1 MASIF
6 REEFFVERGT
16 SSASS
21 TGLTLRTK
29 MVLLSTAAFVGI
41 LLAGAISLFM
51 MNEVRIGGTVYRY
64 IQKDKDALES
74 IALLKSDLFQINSE
88 MQNFMLEADPATAD
102 KSITSIKN
110 LSNDIELKFGIAL
123 ESVESPGKHA
133 AINKANAIWKEYQ
146 KTLLDEMLPA
156 AVKGDVLKASYLMT
170 GIQAQRF
177 DAFSKAVAQMVDRI
191 RQDVSATEQQ
201 VAASIRIKIAI
212 SVVVTIVVIAL
223 IALFSYF
230 IAASITRPLRRCVDF
245 AKAMAGGRLDA
256 RLEVRGGGEA
266 ADLAHAMNIMAE
278 NLHSMVSRISSA
290 SEVLTSIDNNLENAA
305 HQVVKS
311 AQMQEKSVLETS
323 RAVAQINE
331 SVRDVYEGID
341 KLSES
346 ATETSASSLEMAATI
361 EEIAMSAEKLGESV
375 EEVSSSI
382 TEMASSIKEIGTS
395 IVNLLDAS
403 TTTASSIAEMDA
415 TIKQVE
421 KNAMD
426 SASISETV
434 RSDAEIGKNAVL
446 EAIAGM
452 QAIRASSQ
460 ITSEVVETLSLR
472 VNDIGTILSVID
484 EVAEQTNLLALNAAI
499 IAAQAGE
506 HGKGFAVVADEIRE
520 LAERTSS
527 STREIAAVIKGV
539 QEETRRAVD
548 AIAQTEESI
557 AAGEK
562 LSQRSGTALE
572 KIVTGVQRAGI
583 QVSEIAKATVEQ
595 ARGSQSI
602 REAMGSVED
611 MVGNIANSAREHSRG
626 TDMISAAVERMKDLT
641 IHVRTSTREQS
652 RASNLI
658 ARSTEEATAMVDK
671 ISEACRSQIDS
682 SALISKSVN
691 NIEGATVANSH
702 ATKVMNAA
710 VADLTHQIDLLEKEM
725 TGFKI

>member
-1 MASIF
+1 M
-6 REEFFVERGT
+6 ERGKP
-16 SSASS
+16 SASS
-21 TGLTLRTK
+21 TGLTLRAK
-29 MVLLSTAAFVGI
+29 MILLSTAAFVGI
-41 LLAGAISLFM
+41 FLAGAISMIM
-51 MNEVRIGGTVYRY
+51 MNEVRVGGTVYRS
-64 IQKDKDALES
+64 IQKDKNALES
-74 IALLKSDLFQINSE
+74 IAFLKSDLFQINSE

-102 KSITSIKN
+102 KNITTIKN
-110 LSNDIELKFGIAL
+110 LSKDIELKFGTVL
-123 ESVESPGKHA
+123 ESVESPGKHD
-133 AINKANAIWKEYQ
+133 AINKANAIWKDYQ
-146 KTLLDEMLPA
+146 KTLLDEVLPA
-156 AVKGDVLKASYLMT
+156 ASKGDVLKASYLMT

-177 DAFSKAVAQMVDRI
+177 STFSKAVAEMVDRI

-201 VAASIRIKIAI
+201 VAASIRTKIAI
-212 SVVVTIVVIAL
+212 SVILTIVVITL

-230 IAASITRPLRRCVDF
+230 ITASITRPLKSCVDF

-290 SEVLTSIDNNLENAA
+290 SEVLNSIDNNLENAA
-305 HQVVKS
+305 QQVVQS

-323 RAVAQINE
+323 RAVTQINE

-341 KLSES
+341 KLSTA

-382 TEMASSIKEIGTS
+382 TEMASSIKEIGAS

-527 STREIAAVIKGV
+527 STREIAAVIRGV
-539 QEETRRAVD
+539 QEETRRAVN
-548 AIAQTEESI
+548 AIAETEESI

-595 ARGSQSI
+595 AQGSKSI
-602 REAMGSVED
+602 REAMESVED
-611 MVGNIANSAREHSRG
+611 MVGNISNSAREHSRG

-658 ARSTEEATAMVDK
+658 ARSTEEATAMVEQ
-671 ISEACRSQIDS
+671 ISEACRSQVDS

-691 NIEGATVANSH
+691 NIEGATTANSH

-710 VADLTHQIDLLEKEM
+710 VADLTNQIYLLEKEM

>member
-1 MASIF
+1 M
-6 REEFFVERGT
+6 
-16 SSASS
+16 
-21 TGLTLRTK
+21 
-29 MVLLSTAAFVGI
+29 MLLSAATFIGI
-41 LLAGAISLFM
+41 LLVGSINMFM
-51 MNEVRIGGTVYRY
+51 MNEVRIGGTAYRY

-74 IALLKSDLFQINSE
+74 IALLKADLFQINNA
-88 MQNFMLEADPATAD
+88 MQNFMLETDAAAAE
-102 KSITSIKN
+102 KNITSIKH
-110 LSNDIELKFGIAL
+110 LSNDIELNFGIVL
-123 ESVESPGKHA
+123 ESVESPERLSS
-133 AINKANAIWKEYQ
+133 INKANAIWEQYQ
-146 KTLLDEMLPA
+146 KTLLNEVLPA
-156 AVKGDVLKASYLMT
+156 ATSGDIQKANYLMT
-170 GIQAQRF
+170 GIQSQRF
-177 DAFSKAVAQMVDRI
+177 STFSKAVALLVDQI
-191 RQDVSATEQQ
+191 RQDVNATERR
-201 VAASIRIKIAI
+201 ATSSIRSKIAI
-212 SVVVTIVVIAL
+212 SAAMTIMIIGL

-230 IAASITRPLRRCVDF
+230 ITASITRPLRNCVNF
-245 AKAMAGGRLDA
+245 AKSMAGGRLDA
-256 RLEVRGGGEA
+256 RLEVYGGGES
-266 ADLAHAMNIMAE
+266 ADLAHAMNTMAE
-278 NLHSMVSRISSA
+278 SLHSMVSRIGSA

-305 HQVVKS
+305 RQVVSS
-311 AQMQEKSVLETS
+311 AQMQERSVQETS
-323 RAVAQINE
+323 QAVVQINR
-331 SVRDVYEGID
+331 SVHEVYEGID

-361 EEIAMSAEKLGESV
+361 EEIAMSAEKLEEAV

-382 TEMASSIKEIGTS
+382 TEMTSSIKEIGSS

-421 KNAMD
+421 RNAMD
-426 SASISETV
+426 AAAISETV
-434 RSDAEIGKNAVL
+434 RSDAEIGKVAVL

-460 ITSEVVETLSLR
+460 ITSEVVETLSIR
-472 VNDIGTILSVID
+472 VNDIGAILSVID

-527 STREIAAVIKGV
+527 STREIATVIKGV

-548 AIAQTEESI
+548 AISQAEDSI
-557 AAGEK
+557 STGEK

-583 QVSEIAKATVEQ
+583 QVSEIARATVEQ

-602 REAMGSVED
+602 RDAMESVEE
-611 MVGNIANSAREHSRG
+611 MVENIANSAREHSRG
-626 TDMISAAVERMKDLT
+626 TDMISTAVERMKDLT
-641 IHVRTSTREQS
+641 VHVRTSTREQS

-658 ARSTEEATAMVDK
+658 AQSTEDATSMVDQ
-671 ISEACRSQIDS
+671 IREACRSQIDS

-691 NIEGATVANSH
+691 NIEGATFANSQ
-702 ATKVMNAA
+702 ATKVMHAA
-710 VADLTHQIDLLEKEM
+710 VADLTRQIDLLEKEM

>member
-1 MASIF
+1 M
-6 REEFFVERGT
+6 ERGLY
-16 SSASS
+16 SGSQA
-21 TGLTLRTK
+21 GLTLRTK
-29 MVLLSTAAFVGI
+29 MILLSAAAFVGI
-41 LLAGAISLFM
+41 LTVGTISLFM
-51 MNEVRIGGTVYRY
+51 MNEVRIGGRAYQS
-64 IQKDKDALES
+64 IQRDKDALES

-88 MQNFMLEADPATAD
+88 IQSDMVEVDAATAR
-102 KSITSIKN
+102 KNSTSIKN
-110 LSNDIELKFGIAL
+110 LTNDIELNFGIAF
-123 ESVESPGKHA
+123 ESLDSHGKRA
-133 AINKANAIWKEYQ
+133 DISKANAIWKEYC
-146 KTLLDEMLPA
+146 KTVLDEVLPA
-156 AVKGDVLKASYLMT
+156 AAKGDQLSVKYLMT
-170 GIQAQRF
+170 GIQAERF
-177 DAFSKAVAQMVDRI
+177 KTFSEVVAQMVDRI
-191 RQDVSATEQQ
+191 RKDVRTTEQQ
-201 VAASIRIKIAI
+201 VATSIRFKIAVSAAI
-212 SVVVTIVVIAL
+212 TTIVIAL
-223 IALFSYF
+223 IALCSYF
-230 IAASITRPLRRCVDF
+230 ITTSVTRPLRSCVDF

-278 NLHSMVSRISSA
+278 NLHSMVARIGSA
-290 SEVLTSIDNNLENAA
+290 SEVLTSIDTNLENAA
-305 HQVVKS
+305 RQVVSS

-323 RAVAQINE
+323 RAVVRINE
-331 SVRDVYEGID
+331 SLHEVYDGID

-346 ATETSASSLEMAATI
+346 STGTSASSLEMAATI
-361 EEIAMSAEKLGESV
+361 EEIAMSAEKLGEAV
-375 EEVSSSI
+375 DEVSSSI

-403 TTTASSIAEMDA
+403 TMTASSIAEMDA

-446 EAIAGM
+446 EAMTGM
-452 QAIRASSQ
+452 QAIRASSR

-472 VNDIGTILSVID
+472 VNDIGAILSVID

-548 AIAQTEESI
+548 AISQAEESI

-562 LSQRSGTALE
+562 LSQRSGAALE
-572 KIVTGVQRAGI
+572 KIVTGVERAGI

-602 REAMGSVED
+602 REAMESVED
-611 MVGNIANSAREHSRG
+611 MVESIAQSSREHTRG

-658 ARSTEEATAMVDK
+658 ARSTEDVTAMVDQ
-671 ISEACRSQIDS
+671 IRDACRSQVES

-710 VADLTHQIDLLEKEM
+710 VTDLTHQIDLLEKEM

>member
-1 MASIF
+1 MEIK
-6 REEFFVERGT
+6 T
-16 SSASS
+16 SSTSS
-21 TGLTLRTK
+21 NGITLRTK
-29 MVLLSTAAFVGI
+29 MVLLSAAAFLGI
-41 LLAGAISLFM
+41 LLVGSIGLFM
-51 MNEVRIGGTVYRY
+51 MNQVRIGGSAYQG
-64 IQKDKDALES
+64 IQKNKDALES

-88 MQNFMLEADPATAD
+88 MQNFMLEADPATA
-102 KSITSIKN
+102 SNNISTIKN
-110 LSNDIELKFGIAL
+110 LTNDIELNFGIAL

-133 AINKANAIWKEYQ
+133 SINKANSIWKEYQ
-146 KTLLDEMLPA
+146 KTLLEEVLPA
-156 AVKGDVLKASYLMT
+156 AAKGDVLSASYLMT

-177 DAFSKAVAQMVDRI
+177 ATFSKSVAQLVDLI
-191 RQDVSATEQQ
+191 RQDVSTTEQQ
-201 VAASIRIKIAI
+201 VATSIRIKIIVSAI
-212 SVVVTIVVIAL
+212 VMIIVIGL
-223 IALFSYF
+223 IALFSYL
-230 IAASITRPLRRCVDF
+230 ITTSITGPLKSCVDF
-245 AKAMAGGRLDA
+245 AKSMAEGHLDA
-256 RLEVRGGGEA
+256 RLKVQGGGEA
-266 ADLAHAMNIMAE
+266 AEMATAMNIMAE
-278 NLHSMVSRISSA
+278 NIHGMISRIGSA

-305 HQVVKS
+305 KQVVSS

-323 RAVAQINE
+323 KAVVKIND
-331 SVRDVYEGID
+331 SVHEVYDGID
-341 KLSES
+341 KLSAS

-361 EEIAMSAEKLGESV
+361 EEIALGAEKLGEAV

-382 TEMASSIKEIGTS
+382 TEMASSIKEIGLN

-426 SASISETV
+426 AASISETV
-434 RSDAEIGKNAVL
+434 RNDAEVGKNAVL
-446 EAIAGM
+446 EAISGM

-472 VNDIGTILSVID
+472 VNDIGAILSVID

-527 STREIAAVIKGV
+527 STREIATVIKAV
-539 QEETRRAVD
+539 QEETKRAVD
-548 AIAQTEESI
+548 AITQAEDSI
-557 AAGEK
+557 AEGEK

-572 KIVTGVQRAGI
+572 KIVTGVERAGI

-602 REAMGSVED
+602 REAMESVED
-611 MVGNIANSAREHSRG
+611 MVESIANSSREHSRG

-652 RASNLI
+652 KASNLI
-658 ARSTEEATAMVDK
+658 ARSAEDVTAMVEQ
-671 ISEACRSQIDS
+671 IREACRTQVES
-682 SALISKSVN
+682 STLISGSVS

-702 ATKVMNAA
+702 ATKVMNSA
-710 VADLTHQIDLLEKEM
+710 VTDLSHQIDLLEKEM

>member
-1 MASIF
+1 
-6 REEFFVERGT
+6 
-16 SSASS
+16 
-21 TGLTLRTK
+21 
-29 MVLLSTAAFVGI
+29 MVLLSAAVFLGI
-41 LLAGAISLFM
+41 LLVGVTSLYI
-51 MNEVRIGGTVYRY
+51 MNEVRIGGTAYRY
-64 IQKDKDALES
+64 ILKDKSALES

-88 MQNFMLEADPATAD
+88 MQNFMLESDPAAAEKNIST
-102 KSITSIKN
+102 IKN
-110 LSNDIELKFGIAL
+110 LTKDIDHQFAIAH
-123 ESVESPGKHA
+123 ESVESSGRRT
-133 AINKANAIWKEYQ
+133 AINKANVIWKEYQ
-146 KTLLDEMLPA
+146 KTLLDEVLPA
-156 AVKGDVLKASYLMT
+156 ATSGDVLKASYLMT

-177 DAFSKAVAQMVDRI
+177 STFSKAVAELVDSI
-191 RQDVSATEQQ
+191 RQDVKATELQ
-201 VAASIRIKIAI
+201 VAANIRIKIAVSAAI
-212 SVVVTIVVIAL
+212 TIVVIAL
-223 IALFSYF
+223 IALFSYL
-230 IAASITRPLRRCVDF
+230 ITTSITRPLKSCVEF

-266 ADLAHAMNIMAE
+266 AELAHAMNIMAE
-278 NLHSMVSRISSA
+278 NLHSMVSRIGSA

-305 HQVVKS
+305 SQVVNS

-323 RAVAQINE
+323 RAVVQITD
-331 SVRDVYEGID
+331 SVHEVYNGID
-341 KLSES
+341 KLS
-346 ATETSASSLEMAATI
+346 AAAAETSSSSLEMAATN
-361 EEIAMSAEKLGESV
+361 EEIAMSAEKLGEAV

-382 TEMASSIKEIGTS
+382 TEMTSSIKEINTS

-434 RSDAEIGKNAVL
+434 RNDAEIGKNAVL
-446 EAIAGM
+446 EAISGM
-452 QAIRASSQ
+452 QAIRVSSQ

-548 AIAQTEESI
+548 AISQTEERI

-562 LSQRSGTALE
+562 LSHRSGTALE
-572 KIVTGVQRAGI
+572 KIVTGVERAGI

-602 REAMGSVED
+602 REAMESVED
-611 MVGNIANSAREHSRG
+611 MVEAIANSSREHSRG
-626 TDMISAAVERMKDLT
+626 TDLISAAVERMKDLT
-641 IHVRTSTREQS
+641 VLVRTSTREQS

-658 ARSTEEATAMVDK
+658 ARATEDGTTMVDQ
-671 ISEACRSQIDS
+671 IREACRSQIDS

-691 NIEGATVANSH
+691 NIEAATAANSQ

-710 VADLTHQIDLLEKEM
+710 VTDLTHQIDLLEKEM

>member
-1 MASIF
+1 
-6 REEFFVERGT
+6 
-16 SSASS
+16 
-21 TGLTLRTK
+21 
-29 MVLLSTAAFVGI
+29 MVLLSAAAFVGI
-41 LLAGAISLFM
+41 LLVGSISLYM
-51 MNEVRIGGTVYRY
+51 MNDVRIGGKAYQF

-88 MQNFMLEADPATAD
+88 MQNFMLEADPTAAE
-102 KSITSIKN
+102 KNITTIKN
-110 LSNDIELKFGIAL
+110 LTNDIELNFGIAL

-133 AINKANAIWKEYQ
+133 TINKANAIWKEYQ
-146 KTLLDEMLPA
+146 KTLIEEVLPA
-156 AVKGDVLKASYLMT
+156 ANKGDVLKASYLMT
-170 GIQAQRF
+170 GVQTQRF
-177 DAFSKAVAQMVDRI
+177 STFSKAIAQMVDRI
-191 RQDVSATEQQ
+191 RQDVSATEQR
-201 VAASIRIKIAI
+201 VAESIRIKIAVSAVI
-212 SVVVTIVVIAL
+212 TIVVIGL

-230 IAASITRPLRRCVDF
+230 ITISITKPLKSCVEF
-245 AKAMAGGRLDA
+245 AKAMAGGKLDA

-266 ADLAHAMNIMAE
+266 AELAHAMNIMAE

-290 SEVLTSIDNNLENAA
+290 SEVLTSIDNNLENVTR
-305 HQVVKS
+305 QVVTS
-311 AQMQEKSVLETS
+311 AQMQEKSVRETS
-323 RAVAQINE
+323 RAVVQINN
-331 SVRDVYEGID
+331 SVHEVYNGVD
-341 KLSES
+341 KLSEA

-361 EEIAMSAEKLGESV
+361 EEIAMSAEKLGEAV

-434 RSDAEIGKNAVL
+434 RSDAEIGKTAVL
-446 EAIAGM
+446 EAITGM

-472 VNDIGTILSVID
+472 VNDIGAILSVID

-539 QEETRRAVD
+539 QEETKRAVD
-548 AIAQTEESI
+548 VINQAEKSI
-557 AAGEK
+557 AEGEK

-595 ARGSQSI
+595 AKGSQSI
-602 REAMGSVED
+602 RVAMESVEE
-611 MVGNIANSAREHSRG
+611 MVESIANSAREHSRG

-652 RASNLI
+652 RASSLI
-658 ARSTEEATAMVDK
+658 ARSTEDGTAMVEQIRD
-671 ISEACRSQIDS
+671 ACRSQIDS
-682 SALISKSVN
+682 SALISAAVN
-691 NIEGATVANSH
+691 NIEGVTTANSH

>member
-1 MASIF
+1 MI
-6 REEFFVERGT
+6 
-16 SSASS
+16 
-21 TGLTLRTK
+21 
-29 MVLLSTAAFVGI
+29 LLSTAAFVGI
-41 LLAGAISLFM
+41 FLAGAISMIM
-51 MNEVRIGGTVYRY
+51 MNEVRVGGTVYRS
-64 IQKDKDALES
+64 IQKDKNALES
-74 IALLKSDLFQINSE
+74 IAFLKSDLFQINSE

-102 KSITSIKN
+102 KNITTIKN
-110 LSNDIELKFGIAL
+110 LSKDIELKFGTVL
-123 ESVESPGKHA
+123 ESVESPGKHD
-133 AINKANAIWKEYQ
+133 AINKANAIWKDYQ
-146 KTLLDEMLPA
+146 KTLLDEVLPA
-156 AVKGDVLKASYLMT
+156 ASKGDVLKASYLMT

-177 DAFSKAVAQMVDRI
+177 STFSKAVAEMVDRI

-201 VAASIRIKIAI
+201 VAASIRTKIAI
-212 SVVVTIVVIAL
+212 SVILTIVVITL

-230 IAASITRPLRRCVDF
+230 ITASITRPLKSCVDF

-290 SEVLTSIDNNLENAA
+290 SEVLNSIDNNLENAA
-305 HQVVKS
+305 QQVVQS

-323 RAVAQINE
+323 RAVTQINE

-341 KLSES
+341 KLSTA

-382 TEMASSIKEIGTS
+382 TEMASSIKEIGAS

-527 STREIAAVIKGV
+527 STREIAAVIRGV
-539 QEETRRAVD
+539 QEETRRAVN
-548 AIAQTEESI
+548 AIAETEESI

-595 ARGSQSI
+595 AQGSKSI
-602 REAMGSVED
+602 REAMESVED
-611 MVGNIANSAREHSRG
+611 MVGNISNSAREHSRG

-658 ARSTEEATAMVDK
+658 ARSTEEATAMVEQ
-671 ISEACRSQIDS
+671 ISEACRSQVDS

-691 NIEGATVANSH
+691 NIEGATTANSH

-710 VADLTHQIDLLEKEM
+710 VADLTNQIYLLEKEM

>member
-1 MASIF
+1 
-6 REEFFVERGT
+6 
-16 SSASS
+16 
-21 TGLTLRTK
+21 
-29 MVLLSTAAFVGI
+29 MVLLSAAVFLGI
-41 LLAGAISLFM
+41 ILIGVTSLFM
-51 MNEVRIGGTVYRY
+51 MNDVRIGGTAYRY
-64 IQKDKDALES
+64 IQDNKNTLES

-88 MQNFMLEADPATAD
+88 MQNFMLEADPVAAEENISTVKD
-102 KSITSIKN
+102 LT
-110 LSNDIELKFGIAL
+110 NDIEFQFNIAL
-123 ESVESPGKHA
+123 KSAGSPGKHT
-133 AINKANAIWKEYQ
+133 AINEAKAIWNEYR
-146 KTLLDEMLPA
+146 KTLLEEVLPA
-156 AVKGDVLKASYLMT
+156 ATSGDVLKASYLMT

-177 DAFSKAVAQMVDRI
+177 STFSKTVAQMVDNI
-191 RQDVSATEQQ
+191 RKDVVASEQQ
-201 VAASIRIKIAI
+201 VSESIRIKILTSAAI
-212 SVVVTIVVIAL
+212 TIGVIAL

-230 IAASITRPLRRCVDF
+230 ITTSITRPLKSCVEF
-245 AKAMAGGRLDA
+245 AKAMAGGKLDA

-266 ADLAHAMNIMAE
+266 AELAHAMNIMAE
-278 NLHSMVSRISSA
+278 NLHSMVSRIGSS

-305 HQVVKS
+305 RQVVNS
-311 AQMQEKSVLETS
+311 AQLQEKSVLETS
-323 RAVAQINE
+323 RAVVQITD
-331 SVRDVYEGID
+331 SVHEVFNGID
-341 KLSES
+341 NLSAA
-346 ATETSASSLEMAATI
+346 ATETSASSLELAATI
-361 EEIAMSAEKLGESV
+361 EEIAMSAEKLGEAV

-382 TEMASSIKEIGTS
+382 TEMTSSIKEIGTS

-421 KNAMD
+421 KNAKD
-426 SASISETV
+426 TASISETV

-472 VNDIGTILSVID
+472 VNDIGAILSVID

-527 STREIAAVIKGV
+527 STREISAVIKGV

-548 AIAQTEESI
+548 AISQAEEII
-557 AAGEK
+557 AEGEK

-572 KIVTGVQRAGI
+572 KIVTGVERAGI

-602 REAMGSVED
+602 REAMESVED
-611 MVGNIANSAREHSRG
+611 MVENIANSSREHSRG
-626 TDMISAAVERMKDLT
+626 TDMISAAVERMKELT
-641 IHVRTSTREQS
+641 VHVRTSTREQS
-652 RASNLI
+652 RASTLI
-658 ARSTEEATAMVDK
+658 ARSTENGTSMVDQ
-671 ISEACRSQIDS
+671 IREACRSQIDS

-691 NIEGATVANSH
+691 NIEGVTAANSQ

-710 VADLTHQIDLLEKEM
+710 VADLTHQIYLLEKEM